1 MLNVCGERRVLM
13 AAPFHLRNK
22 ARENS
27 LDAIIPVLEL
37 FFLFLFPLPV
47 FPGQWETVLRVF
59 CREKRLGE
67 QLAGGWN
74 HQTYKSFKRND
85 IAAISFFFHRQLCA
99 PPLRGRRRKKTTSC
113 FLSHW
118 EMNRFLP
125 PFRPSVGQWHEFF
138 VTNLWYSFV
147 FLTFSIE
154 RLQCWAMVR
163 FSLEPH
169 IDKTKKRKKRISGV
183 DDSTASYVF
192 FFFDVFYCC
201 LGSSGWNGRK
211 KERKKEGV
219 QSPKDERN
227 QFKTKGII
235 IFNRIKRGP
244 YVTHICDVT

>member
-22 ARENS
+22 AREIS

-99 PPLRGRRRKKTTSC
+99 PPLRGWRRKKKPTSVC
-113 FLSHW
+113 PIGKW
-118 EMNRFLP
+118 
-125 PFRPSVGQWHEFF
+125 
-138 VTNLWYSFV
+138 
-147 FLTFSIE
+147 I
-154 RLQCWAMVR
+154 
-163 FSLEPH
+163 
-169 IDKTKKRKKRISGV
+169 
-183 DDSTASYVF
+183 VF
-192 FFFDVFYCC
+192 FRHSSVSGSVTLERSASLVVISLASSSFFYILLDGRTDTVMKSFQGSLKSNRNG
-201 LGSSGWNGRK
+201 LGRRGRRRPRVVLFLLK
-211 KERKKEGV
+211 WAGKMF
-219 QSPKDERN
+219 PN
-227 QFKTKGII
+227 W
-235 IFNRIKRGP
+235 
-244 YVTHICDVT
+244 